1 MKYIL
6 YGLITVLPVFVLPLF
21 PAVFVSPKLALL
33 AVGVSAAIL
42 VWAVTSTIKGSL
54 SFTLGEFDLAVAIL
68 ILSYLVSTFVGKINK
83 SEAFFF
89 PGALSFI
96 LAGGVL
102 YFLINQIKKSEK
114 DGVNFALV
122 ASGVLLSLAII
133 IGETKIL
140 PQIPSFYFDPLGG
153 VIPTALYLIVISII
167 LITLFIKQKDLA
179 KRAFLGISTL
189 LIVIT
194 IALSVKDAWPRQ
206 QNSPRFLSF
215 KTSWEVVIDSLKENP
230 LWGVGPG
237 NYLTAFSKYRPL
249 SYNQTEFWN
258 VKFASASN
266 FYFTLITEIGLAGF
280 AAIGFL
286 LFLVY
291 KKMSIP
297 VVTIMILFA
306 ILPASPILIVLMFV
320 LLAISSEQ
328 EKTVEAATG
337 KVSSGIL
344 TGIIVAGIA
353 TLAFFGSKAF
363 AAEIKFKKAL
373 DSLAA
378 NNAKA
383 TYDNLASAVRLSPK
397 VDRYHASYSQVDMAL
412 ASSIAAKKNLTEADR
427 NNISQLIQHA
437 INEGKLTVGLNPKRS
452 GNWETLARIY
462 RSVMPFAQGADNF
475 AIQTFSQA
483 IALDPIS
490 PNLRI
495 ALGGTYFAL
504 GRFDEAIESF
514 KLATIAKPDFG
525 NAHYN
530 LAVAYREKKEFKKA
544 TEEMN
549 IVLSLVGKDSADYE
563 TAMKELKNIEDL
575 TPPQPVEETNVK
587 PPITLPEEATPP
599 TTPTL

>member
-54 SFTLGEFDLAVAIL
+54 SFTLGEFDLAVALL

-291 KKMSIP
+291 K
-297 VVTIMILFA
+297 
-306 ILPASPILIVLMFV
+306 
-320 LLAISSEQ
+320 E
-328 EKTVEAATG
+328 
-337 KVSSGIL
+337 
-344 TGIIVAGIA
+344 
-353 TLAFFGSKAF
+353 
-363 AAEIKFKKAL
+363 
-373 DSLAA
+373 
-378 NNAKA
+378 
-383 TYDNLASAVRLSPK
+383 
-397 VDRYHASYSQVDMAL
+397 
-412 ASSIAAKKNLTEADR
+412 
-427 NNISQLIQHA
+427 
-437 INEGKLTVGLNPKRS
+437 
-452 GNWETLARIY
+452 
-462 RSVMPFAQGADNF
+462 
-475 AIQTFSQA
+475 
-483 IALDPIS
+483 
-490 PNLRI
+490 
-495 ALGGTYFAL
+495 
-504 GRFDEAIESF
+504 
-514 KLATIAKPDFG
+514 
-525 NAHYN
+525 
-530 LAVAYREKKEFKKA
+530 
-544 TEEMN
+544 
-549 IVLSLVGKDSADYE
+549 
-563 TAMKELKNIEDL
+563 
-575 TPPQPVEETNVK
+575 
-587 PPITLPEEATPP
+587 
-599 TTPTL
+599 